1 MKTKKQIYDQID
13 KLIIERGEVGTEIDH
28 IKAMETLTPSD
39 ENRLS
44 YLRNK
49 WNNISGIMTA
59 LIWVIDNVRY
69 PVIPPLATKE

>member
-39 ENRLS
+39 ENRL
-44 YLRNK
+44 
-49 WNNISGIMTA
+49 
-59 LIWVIDNVRY
+59 
-69 PVIPPLATKE
+69 